1 MDNSEGQ
8 LVSLRSKGGQCT
20 NCHSSHIDRY
30 KDDRKAGG
38 MVFFSPFGEPLLNPY
53 TVLEIEFGA
62 SDDDIAKAYKKLML
76 QLHPDK
82 QPADQSTEEAEEVS
96 KRFHD
101 VMGAKSFL
109 LDGEHLASRRE
120 YDARLV
126 AKEKA
131 NAAAAAQ
138 EAARAKMQAEQAA
151 RAKAQ
156 QQKQQ
161 QSAPPAPQS
170 PTKAKTTKPTFN
182 KVEPNKADDIKR
194 HDTSSKPNIT
204 KKQWGKVSRPA
215 RRMDSSEP
223 TKMERKGSGST
234 TSEDSSSDNERPESA
249 RISRLKKTASND
261 ERKPP
266 NIARTK
272 HNNKEKKSP
281 SSSSD
286 KPCKDLRKDPS
297 SSKKTPPKRSHA
309 ICSKGTKPSC
319 TDKAISTKK
328 TSNKGGNL
336 TDRKS
341 SSPKTKKIS
350 ITESTKKQRSNSES
364 DNHKLS
370 TSCPSIFDDDEKK
383 SRSASYVRKSSVGG
397 KAQGNKSSKA
407 TPAWVQSPIK
417 PTETTLKSAPAPKAH
432 ALSGFDTFQPAV
444 ETLTKQYQC
453 PLTKEVM
460 NEPMTDFE
468 GNSYERDAILKYL
481 ETHSTS
487 PVTGNPLCPLHLTAN
502 SALKERIKY
511 TLKLKSCLDALTSK
525 EKSSSTGGL
534 VMNENNVQTSQQCHF
549 KPLSLRQSVDMFIK
563 EVNAAFP
570 NGIINR
576 LDSSGNAS
584 FIYKGR
590 DYILQVPEG
599 LSHNIIV
606 QTWFD
611 QDRKAAGIAARVVE
625 WN

>member
-1 MDNSEGQ
+1 
-8 LVSLRSKGGQCT
+8 
-20 NCHSSHIDRY
+20 
-30 KDDRKAGG
+30 
-38 MVFFSPFGEPLLNPY
+38 MVFFSPHGEPLLNPY

-82 QPADQSTEEAEEVS
+82 QPTDQSTEEAEEVS

-109 LDGEHLASRRE
+109 LDGEHLTSRRE

-131 NAAAAAQ
+131 NAAAAAK
-138 EAARAKMQAEQAA
+138 EAAQVKMQAEQAA

-156 QQKQQ
+156 QQKQH
-161 QSAPPAPQS
+161 QSASSAPQN
-170 PTKAKTTKPTFN
+170 PTKATTTKPTFN
-182 KVEPNKADDIKR
+182 KVENKADANKR

-215 RRMDSSEP
+215 RRINPSEP

-234 TSEDSSSDNERPESA
+234 TSEDSSSDNERPESG
-249 RISRLKKTASND
+249 RISRRKKTASKH
-261 ERKPP
+261 EHKPS
-266 NIARTK
+266 NITRSK
-272 HNNKEKKSP
+272 HINKEKKSP
-281 SSSSD
+281 SSPD
-286 KPCKDLRKDPS
+286 KPCKDPRKDS
-297 SSKKTPPKRSHA
+297 SSKKTSPKKSHA
-309 ICSKGTKPSC
+309 ICSKGKKPSC
-319 TDKAISTKK
+319 TDKKA
-328 TSNKGGNL
+328 SNKGDNL

-341 SSPKTKKIS
+341 SSKTKKVS
-350 ITESTKKQRSNSES
+350 ITECTKKQRSKSES

-370 TSCPSIFDDDEKK
+370 NSCPSLFDDDEKK

-397 KAQGNKSSKA
+397 KAQGNKTSKA

-417 PTETTLKSAPAPKAH
+417 PAETTLKSAPAPKAH
-432 ALSGFDTFQPAV
+432 ASSFDTFQPAV
-444 ETLTKQYQC
+444 ETLTKQYRC

-460 NEPMTDFE
+460 SDPMTDFE

-511 TLKLKSCLDALTSK
+511 TLKLKSCLDALSK
-525 EKSSSTGGL
+525 YYR
-534 VMNENNVQTSQQCHF
+534 
-549 KPLSLRQSVDMFIK
+549 LSLI
-563 EVNAAFP
+563 
-570 NGIINR
+570 
-576 LDSSGNAS
+576 
-584 FIYKGR
+584 
-590 DYILQVPEG
+590 
-599 LSHNIIV
+599 
-606 QTWFD
+606 
-611 QDRKAAGIAARVVE
+611 
-625 WN
+625 